1 MSILYLFWAFVGQ
14 AILGIVITG
23 LNRLGLAAIWLDYFP
38 TVIVSILYFIG
49 FMKLEK
55 VNPQFAKGKPFAI
68 TAAVLAVIQIFLPDQ
83 ANVLPLPWWLTIVS
97 LLVIIAD
104 LFIIYTVCKGIGQM
118 AEAQNL
124 PDFKKV
130 SYQRWIIYVCNQILA
145 LAVLAISAF
154 VSSTSTGSMV
164 TLAGLL
170 GVIYVV
176 FGLLVYILMAT
187 FIWKA
192 HQLLDIK

>member
-1 MSILYLFWAFVGQ
+1 MSILFLFWAFLGQ
-14 AILGIVITG
+14 AILGIIVTG
-23 LNRLGLAAIWLDYFP
+23 LNKLGLAAIWLDYVP
-38 TVIVSILYFIG
+38 TVIVSVLYFVG

-55 VNPQFAKGKPFAI
+55 VNSQFAKGKPAAI
-68 TAAVLAVIQIFLPDQ
+68 VAAVLAIIQIFLPAQ

-104 LFIIYTVCKGIGQM
+104 LFIIYTVCKGIGEI

-124 PDFKKV
+124 PDFKKI

-154 VSSTSTGSMV
+154 VSSTSEGSLVM
-164 TLAGLL
+164 LAGLL

-192 HQLLDIK
+192 HKLLDIK

>member
-1 MSILYLFWAFVGQ
+1 MSILFLFWAFLGQ

-23 LNRLGLAAIWLDYFP
+23 LNKLGLAAIWLDYVP
-38 TVIVSILYFIG
+38 TVIVSVLYFVG

-55 VNPQFAKGKPFAI
+55 VNPQFAKGKPAAI
-68 TAAVLAVIQIFLPDQ
+68 GAAVLAIIQIFLPGQ
-83 ANVLPLPWWLTIVS
+83 ANVLPLPWWLVIVS

-104 LFIIYTVCKGIGQM
+104 LFIIYTVCKGIGEM
-118 AEAQNL
+118 AEAQNM

-154 VSSTSTGSMV
+154 VPSTSEGSLVM
-164 TLAGLL
+164 LAGLL
-170 GVIYVV
+170 GVVYVV

-192 HQLLDIK
+192 HKLLDIK

>member
-1 MSILYLFWAFVGQ
+1 MSILFLFWAFLGQ
-14 AILGIVITG
+14 AILGIVVTG
-23 LNRLGLAAIWLDYFP
+23 LNKLGLAAIWLDYVP
-38 TVIVSILYFIG
+38 TVIVSVLYFVG

-55 VNPQFAKGKPFAI
+55 VNPQFAKGKPAAI
-68 TAAVLAVIQIFLPDQ
+68 GAAVLAIIQIFLPGQ

-104 LFIIYTVCKGIGQM
+104 LFIIYTVCKGIGEI

-124 PDFKKV
+124 PDFKKI

-154 VSSTSTGSMV
+154 VSSTSEGSLVM
-164 TLAGLL
+164 LAGLL

-192 HQLLDIK
+192 HKLLDIK

>member
-1 MSILYLFWAFVGQ
+1 MSILYLFWAFLGQ

-23 LNRLGLAAIWLDYFP
+23 LNRLGLVGVWLDYVP
-38 TVIVSILYFIG
+38 TVIVSVLYFIG
-49 FMKLEK
+49 FAKLEK

-68 TAAVLAVIQIFLPDQ
+68 AAALLAIIQIFLPDQ
-83 ANVLPLPWWLTIVS
+83 TNVLPLPWWLSIVS

-104 LFIIYTVCKGIGQM
+104 LFIIYTVCKGIGEM

-130 SYQRWIIYVCNQILA
+130 SYQRWIIYVCNQIVA
-145 LAVLAISAF
+145 LVVLAISAF
-154 VSSTSTGSMV
+154 VSSTSTGSLVM
-164 TLAGLL
+164 LAGLL
-170 GVIYVV
+170 GVVYVV

>member
-1 MSILYLFWAFVGQ
+1 MSILYLFWAFLGQ
-14 AILGIVITG
+14 AILGILITG
-23 LNRLGLAAIWLDYFP
+23 LNRFGLAAIWLDYVP
-38 TVIVSILYFIG
+38 TVIVSVLYFIG

-55 VNPQFAKGKPFAI
+55 VNPQFAKGKIAAI
-68 TAAVLAVIQIFLPDQ
+68 SAAVLAIIQIFLPGQ
-83 ANVLPLPWWLTIVS
+83 ANVLPLPWWLAIVS

-104 LFIIYTVCKGIGQM
+104 LFIIYTVCKGIGEL

-130 SYQRWIIYVCNQILA
+130 SYQRWIIYVCNQIVA

-154 VSSTSTGSMV
+154 VSSTSEGNLV
-164 TLAGLL
+164 ILAGLL
-170 GVIYVV
+170 GVIYVI

-192 HQLLDIK
+192 YKLLDIK

>member
-1 MSILYLFWAFVGQ
+1 MSILFLFWAFLGQ

-23 LNRLGLAAIWLDYFP
+23 LNKLGLAAIWLDYVP
-38 TVIVSILYFIG
+38 TVIVSVLYFVG

-55 VNPQFAKGKPFAI
+55 VNPQFAKGKPAAI
-68 TAAVLAVIQIFLPDQ
+68 GVAVLAIIQIFLPGQ
-83 ANVLPLPWWLTIVS
+83 ANVLPLPWWLVIVS

-104 LFIIYTVCKGIGQM
+104 LFIIYTVCKGIGEM
-118 AEAQNL
+118 AEAQNM

-154 VSSTSTGSMV
+154 VPSTSEGSLVM
-164 TLAGLL
+164 LAGLL
-170 GVIYVV
+170 GVVYVV

-192 HQLLDIK
+192 HKLLDIK

>member
-68 TAAVLAVIQIFLPDQ
+68 AAAVLAVIQIFLPDQ

-104 LFIIYTVCKGIGQM
+104 LFIIYTVCKGIGEM

-130 SYQRWIIYVCNQILA
+130 SYQRWIIYICNQILA

-154 VSSTSTGSMV
+154 VSSTTTGSMV

>member
-68 TAAVLAVIQIFLPDQ
+68 AAAVLAVIQIFLPDQ

-104 LFIIYTVCKGIGQM
+104 LFIIYTVCKGIGLM

>member
-14 AILGIVITG
+14 SILGIVITG

-68 TAAVLAVIQIFLPDQ
+68 AAAVLAVIQIFLPDQ

-154 VSSTSTGSMV
+154 VSSTTTGSMV

>member
-1 MSILYLFWAFVGQ
+1 MSILYLFWAFLGQ
-14 AILGIVITG
+14 AILGILITG
-23 LNRLGLAAIWLDYFP
+23 LNRFGLAAIWLDYVP
-38 TVIVSILYFIG
+38 TVIVSVLYFIG

-55 VNPQFAKGKPFAI
+55 VNPQFSKGKIAAI
-68 TAAVLAVIQIFLPDQ
+68 SAAVLAIIQIFLPGQ
-83 ANVLPLPWWLTIVS
+83 ANVLPLPWWLAIVS

-104 LFIIYTVCKGIGQM
+104 LFIIYTVCKGIGEL

-130 SYQRWIIYVCNQILA
+130 SYQRWIIYVCNQIVA

-154 VSSTSTGSMV
+154 VSSTSEGNLV
-164 TLAGLL
+164 ILAGLL
-170 GVIYVV
+170 GVIYVI

-192 HQLLDIK
+192 HKLLDIK

>member
-68 TAAVLAVIQIFLPDQ
+68 AAAVLAVIQIFLPDQ

-104 LFIIYTVCKGIGQM
+104 LFIIYTVCKGIGEM
-118 AEAQNL
+118 AAAQSL

>member
-68 TAAVLAVIQIFLPDQ
+68 AAAVLAVIQIFLPDQ

-104 LFIIYTVCKGIGQM
+104 LFIIYTVCKGIGEM

-154 VSSTSTGSMV
+154 VSSTTTGSMV

>member
-68 TAAVLAVIQIFLPDQ
+68 AAAVLAVIQIFLPDQ

>member
-68 TAAVLAVIQIFLPDQ
+68 AAAVLAVIQIFLPDQ

-104 LFIIYTVCKGIGQM
+104 LFIIYAVCKGIGQM

-154 VSSTSTGSMV
+154 VSSTTTGSMV

>member
-68 TAAVLAVIQIFLPDQ
+68 AAAVLAVIQIFLPDQ

-154 VSSTSTGSMV
+154 VSSTTTGSMV

>member
-68 TAAVLAVIQIFLPDQ
+68 AAAVLAVIQIFLPDQ

-104 LFIIYTVCKGIGQM
+104 LFIIYTVCKGIWQM

>member
-68 TAAVLAVIQIFLPDQ
+68 AAAVLAVIQIFLPDQ
-83 ANVLPLPWWLTIVS
+83 ANVLPLTVVANYCIV
-97 LLVIIAD
+97 
-104 LFIIYTVCKGIGQM
+104 
-118 AEAQNL
+118 
-124 PDFKKV
+124 V
-130 SYQRWIIYVCNQILA
+130 SHYC
-145 LAVLAISAF
+145 
-154 VSSTSTGSMV
+154 
-164 TLAGLL
+164 
-170 GVIYVV
+170 
-176 FGLLVYILMAT
+176 
-187 FIWKA
+187 
-192 HQLLDIK
+192 